1 MSKISVLIFI
11 VSVVFAVILI
21 IAANSMALYGQQ
33 KQADKEIYTDWIL
46 NNSSKISRVTA
57 TKIYEMCMN
66 TETGLLMLAIAKRES
81 NFNPGAISKAGAI
94 GLNQI
99 MPNIWTKTLIKEGII
114 VETRDLFDYDKNILA
129 SDYIITLYYNQTGS
143 WEKALKKYVGG
154 HHNSYVNDVL
164 AIYGELI
171 LLNNS
176 ITKKNNL
183 GVAQSGQSS
192 RFGSEMFVGS
202 NPTSQTKK

>member
-176 ITKKNNL
+176 ITKKSNL